1 MAGWIVGIVGVMFL
15 VGAVLERIMARVEE
29 QYWGRYDRG
38 EATLR
43 QLMGFLALHSLM
55 SFLVPAGFAV
65 LYFWWFE
72 NSLILGLAAACMGC
86 GLGFVASY
94 YAALISR
101 RVRAGGATGGSR
113 GD

>member
-1 MAGWIVGIVGVMFL
+1 MAGWIVGIGVVMFL

-29 QYWGRYDRG
+29 RYWGMYDRG

-43 QLMGFLALHSLM
+43 QLMRFLVLHSLM
-55 SFLVPAGFAV
+55 SFLVPIGFAV
-65 LYFWWFE
+65 LYFGWFE
-72 NSLILGLAAACMGC
+72 NSLILGLVAAFMGC

-101 RVRAGGATGGSR
+101 RVRTGGARGDSR